1 MGNNVLQILIET
13 KCLLKNETLNI
24 IIKNLIRINN
34 VDIIT
39 IVERLASIWNNG
51 LKKKIAVSSFEQI
64 QENLGAA
71 GLFGKRLHHFHAL
84 KNEKESRELDKR
96 KKMLG

>member
-1 MGNNVLQILIET
+1 MTKVMGNNVLQILIET

-39 IVERLASIWNNG
+39 IVERLASI
-51 LKKKIAVSSFEQI
+51 
-64 QENLGAA
+64 
-71 GLFGKRLHHFHAL
+71 
-84 KNEKESRELDKR
+84 
-96 KKMLG
+96 